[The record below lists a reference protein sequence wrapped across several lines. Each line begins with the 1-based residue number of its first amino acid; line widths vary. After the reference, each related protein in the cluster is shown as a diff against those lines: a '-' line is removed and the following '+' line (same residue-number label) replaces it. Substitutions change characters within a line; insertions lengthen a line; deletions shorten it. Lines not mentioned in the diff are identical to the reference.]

1 METATKSMSAQ
12 TSLAN
17 CFAVGLVD
25 STELRLSLT
34 VIGIQAESS

>member
-1 METATKSMSAQ
+1 METATKSVSAQ